1 MIKEFALE
9 PDVLASSFRD
19 FTYFTEKFGVA
30 QGRVISRFPKDWK
43 RLVYAAAQARLKGT
57 KELALIEVRLRDLA
71 DDVLVAFGRP
81 GGDSSKQWLERAIVE
96 HARQAFSAIIATS
109 NAQSHGDVLTSD
121 DLDETDPRFAA
132 KGQAHINRTAAEIVG
147 WVKPLVINARKVKL
161 IDPHFDPTA
170 SRWRRMLKLLLST
183 MAPVAQA
190 GTTIEIYRSDRI
202 PSQHLN
208 HCFTSAIP
216 PLLVGGIRILVFIR
230 PDAEMHNRFILID
243 TGGASYQTGLDDN
256 EDGGSTPQDV
266 ATWLATDVHR
276 NEWQTYSGGTPFLS
290 FG

>member
-43 RLVYAAAQARLKGT
+43 RLVYSAAQTRLAGT
-57 KELALIEVRLRDLA
+57 TELARIEVRLRELA
-71 DDVLVAFGRP
+71 DDVLVSFGRP
-81 GGDSSKQWLERAIVE
+81 GGDASKQWLERAILE
-96 HARQAFSAIIATS
+96 HTRQSFSAIIATS
-109 NAQSHGDVLTSD
+109 NAQRHGDVLTSN
-121 DLDETDPRFAA
+121 DLDETAPRFAA
-132 KGQAHINRTAAEIVG
+132 KSQAHINRTAAEIVG
-147 WVKPLVINARKVKL
+147 WVKPLIVNARKVKL

-170 SRWRRMLKLLLST
+170 SRFRRPLELLIGT
-183 MAPVAQA
+183 MMPIAQA
-190 GTTIEIYRSDRI
+190 GTTIEIHRSDRLSSEDI
-202 PSQHLN
+202 KRRFNEAFRRMHIGS
-208 HCFTSAIP
+208 
-216 PLLVGGIRILVFIR
+216 IRILVFSHS
-230 PDAEMHNRFILID
+230 DAAMHNRFILTD

-266 ATWLATDVHR
+266 ATWLAGDVYR
-276 NEWQTYSGGTPFLS
+276 NEWDAYSGGMQVVS